1 MNYNFTSLPYEKTSS
16 FSQIVIDY
24 LNGNENLNSFFQHIP
39 SEEGI
44 KRAIQE
50 REKFNINRN
59 ELVKGLYTQ
68 YEITDIPEAVKNNI
82 DKLKNNNTYT
92 VCTAHQPA
100 LFTGP
105 LYFIYKI
112 LHTIKLADSLKQLH
126 QNSDFVPVFFMGSED
141 ADADELCHFFL
152 GKDKIIWN
160 SGQNGAVGRMKNKDL
175 NKIIDRIEQELSV
188 NEFGKEISEVLKSS
202 FLHEENIQTGTFRFL
217 NKLFGKYGLIV
228 YIPDNKIFKAQMKE
242 VFTDDL
248 LNHNAAKLVNNTIV
262 ELQKNYK
269 VQANPREI
277 NLFYLKDDK
286 RERIEKSGEH
296 WYVLNTDIRFS
307 KDELLRELEEYP
319 ENFSPNVI
327 LRGLMQEM
335 TLPNLAFIGG
345 GGELAYWLELKT
357 VFQKY
362 SVPFPVLILR
372 NSFLLIE
379 KKWNDLRKKL
389 NIDLNEIFLPVNEL
403 ENKKLIEKSE
413 HILTLE
419 KEKSVL
425 GNFYQKLSEKSA
437 IIDPGLKAHVLAIGS
452 EGEKKLNKLEKK
464 LIRAGKLNNEAL
476 IRQVRKLKEALFPLG
491 GLQERVENFL
501 PYYSKYGPGFIDMIY
516 NSSLTTEQ
524 EFGIIEIEENF

>member
-1 MNYNFTSLPYEKTSS
+1 
-16 FSQIVIDY
+16 
-24 LNGNENLNSFFQHIP
+24 
-39 SEEGI
+39 
-44 KRAIQE
+44 
-50 REKFNINRN
+50 
-59 ELVKGLYTQ
+59 
-68 YEITDIPEAVKNNI
+68 
-82 DKLKNNNTYT
+82 
-92 VCTAHQPA
+92 
-100 LFTGP
+100 
-105 LYFIYKI
+105 
-112 LHTIKLADSLKQLH
+112 
-126 QNSDFVPVFFMGSED
+126 
-141 ADADELCHFFL
+141 
-152 GKDKIIWN
+152 
-160 SGQNGAVGRMKNKDL
+160 
-175 NKIIDRIEQELSV
+175 
-188 NEFGKEISEVLKSS
+188 
-202 FLHEENIQTGTFRFL
+202 L

-307 KDELLRELEEYP
+307 KDELSRELEEYP

-379 KKWNDLRKKL
+379 RKWNDLRKKL

-464 LIRAGKLNNEAL
+464 LIRAGKLNNEAF

-501 PYYSKYGPGFIDMIY
+501 PYYSKYG
-516 NSSLTTEQ
+516 
-524 EFGIIEIEENF
+524 